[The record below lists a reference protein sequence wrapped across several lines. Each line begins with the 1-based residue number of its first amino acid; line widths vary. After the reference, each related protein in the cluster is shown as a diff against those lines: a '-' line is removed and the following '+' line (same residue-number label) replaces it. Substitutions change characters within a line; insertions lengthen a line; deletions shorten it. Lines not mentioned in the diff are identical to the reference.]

1 MAVPMSTTLQDSY
14 LIKFEPRDNLMPN
27 KADHKVFRSSHLRV
41 DLVYDLVYLMGT
53 FDSATLQGGCY
64 KMEAVMIS
72 VNVHEAKTHLSRL
85 LERVAAGE
93 EILISKAGK
102 PMAKLIPISKP
113 KANRVSGL
121 DKGLL
126 QIPDD
131 FDAPLP
137 DDVLELFES

>member
-1 MAVPMSTTLQDSY
+1 
-14 LIKFEPRDNLMPN
+14 
-27 KADHKVFRSSHLRV
+27 
-41 DLVYDLVYLMGT
+41 
-53 FDSATLQGGCY
+53 
-64 KMEAVMIS
+64 MIS

-102 PMAKLIPISKP
+102 PMAKLTPISKP
-113 KANRVSGL
+113 QNNRVPGL
-121 DKGLL
+121 DKGMI

-137 DDVLELFES
+137 DDLLELFES